1 MYYCQ
6 LKISA
11 EAIRIIKKLN
21 GEIPNNLTEALQEIE
36 SKEIQLQEI
45 DACIEEKNA

>member
-36 SKEIQLQEI
+36 IKEI
-45 DACIEEKNA
+45 

>member
-11 EAIRIIKKLN
+11 EAIRIIAKFN

-36 SKEIQLQEI
+36 RKEIQL
-45 DACIEEKNA
+45 